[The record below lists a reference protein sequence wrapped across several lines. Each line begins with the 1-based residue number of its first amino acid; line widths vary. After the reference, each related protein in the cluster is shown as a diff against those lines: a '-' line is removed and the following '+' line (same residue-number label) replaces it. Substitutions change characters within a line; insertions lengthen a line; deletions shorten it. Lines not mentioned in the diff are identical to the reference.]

1 MAETLS
7 DWDLRHLVTVIEDG
21 RRDEPNRAMP
31 WAVLDGLLD
40 LIRCDAVGFTEFDKP
55 HKVFL
60 TEQFLEGHDE
70 RTLALDNDQEPDHPY
85 WLLHQDFL
93 PCSYAARTGDLTR
106 VTLQSDF
113 YTRTEL
119 HSTPFVAEVWGG
131 DAPTYRMVAT
141 LPAAPGRTR
150 RILLDR
156 NSGPDFSER
165 DRLVL
170 QLLRPHLYE
179 VYLDAQRRLNGV
191 PRLSDRELQVLYL
204 AAQGRRNADIARELF
219 ISVSTV
225 RKHMEHIFDRTG
237 TRNRAEAAAL
247 VIPHLSGVNLR

>member
-7 DWDLRHLVTVIEDG
+7 DWDLRRLVTVIEDG
-21 RRDEPNRAMP
+21 RRDDPNRAMP

-40 LIRCDAVGFTEFDKP
+40 LIHCDAVGFTEFDVP

-60 TEQFLEGHDE
+60 TEQFLEGHE
-70 RTLALDNDQEPDHPY
+70 RSLALDNDQETDHPY
-85 WLLHQDFL
+85 WRFHHDFL
-93 PCSYAARTGDLTR
+93 PCSYAERTGDLR
-106 VTLQSDF
+106 RIVLHSDF
-113 YTRTEL
+113 YSPAEL
-119 HSTPFVAEVWGG
+119 HNTPFFAEVWGG
-131 DAPTYRMVAT
+131 HGPTHRMVAT

-156 NSGPDFSER
+156 DSGPDFSER
-165 DRLVL
+165 DRLVV

-191 PRLSDRELQVLYL
+191 PRLSDRELQVLQL
-204 AAQGRRNADIARELF
+204 AAQGRSNADIARELF

-237 TRNRAEAAAL
+237 ARSRAAAAAL
-247 VIPHLSGVNLR
+247 VVPHLNVGNLG